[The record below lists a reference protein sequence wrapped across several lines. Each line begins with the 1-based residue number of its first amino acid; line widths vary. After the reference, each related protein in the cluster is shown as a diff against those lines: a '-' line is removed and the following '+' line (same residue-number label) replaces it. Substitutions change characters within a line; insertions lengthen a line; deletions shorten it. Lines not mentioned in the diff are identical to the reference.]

1 VGKLTQGRLI
11 SARRRAMI
19 LTQAKETMFKT
30 DGKNTYNV
38 GLRLRVTS
46 NNGINAFLGLS
57 KANKSSQVVVKLQQD
72 DVKNLVQK
80 TNSQVYDY

>member
-1 VGKLTQGRLI
+1 
-11 SARRRAMI
+11 
-19 LTQAKETMFKT
+19 
-30 DGKNTYNV
+30 V